1 MKKYWNHFIFGI
13 GIGMIIYILFLLV
26 FKTPVQ
32 TVQQIIITVVLS
44 GFIGLASLFYEI
56 ERWSFLQKSLSHL
69 TVVFLIVFAMN
80 YFNHWVDFG
89 ANLGVYLGF
98 IIQFFIIYFAISFI
112 MFLISKKQVQEI
124 NDKLKKKKG

>member
-1 MKKYWNHFIFGI
+1 MKKYWTHYIFGI
-13 GIGMIIYILFLLV
+13 GIGMIIYILCLLV
-26 FKTPVQ
+26 FKIPVQ

-89 ANLGVYLGF
+89 SNIGVYLGF

>member
-1 MKKYWNHFIFGI
+1 MKKYWNHFVFGI
-13 GIGMIIYILFLLV
+13 GFGMIIYILCLLV
-26 FKTPVQ
+26 FKIPVQ
-32 TVQQIIITVVLS
+32 TVQQIIITVVSS

-80 YFNHWVDFG
+80 YFNHWIDFG
-89 ANLGVYLGF
+89 ANLSIYLGF
-98 IIQFFIIYFAISFI
+98 IIQFSIIYFSISFI